1 VFFIVYKTTKG
12 HTSNSSAKEMVN
24 LFSNLPYVYFPFT
37 ANGQNIKMDMDGI
50 EKTEFT
56 YMIASNIE

>member
-1 VFFIVYKTTKG
+1 
-12 HTSNSSAKEMVN
+12 MVN